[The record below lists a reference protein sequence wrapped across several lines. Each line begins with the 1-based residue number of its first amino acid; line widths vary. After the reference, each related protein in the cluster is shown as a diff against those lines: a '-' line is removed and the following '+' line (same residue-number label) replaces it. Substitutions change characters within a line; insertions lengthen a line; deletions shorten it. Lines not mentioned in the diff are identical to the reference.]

1 MDHPVQSRILVKVSK
16 HLETN
21 LIEPHSPR
29 WHRGKVKDLLRY
41 QTGRAANVVLVDR
54 GRKLER
60 ISTDR
65 LRKMEGGWG
74 DAVEP
79 LAKDFTLFG
88 LKPLAPETF
97 VGGKSIVRNQG
108 GNSIEKCLA

>member
-1 MDHPVQSRILVKVSK
+1 
-16 HLETN
+16 
-21 LIEPHSPR
+21 
-29 WHRGKVKDLLRY
+29 
-41 QTGRAANVVLVDR
+41 
-54 GRKLER
+54 
-60 ISTDR
+60 
-65 LRKMEGGWG
+65 MEGGWG

-108 GNSIEKCLA
+108 GNSIENFLV

>member
-1 MDHPVQSRILVKVSK
+1 M
-16 HLETN
+16 
-21 LIEPHSPR
+21 
-29 WHRGKVKDLLRY
+29 KDLLRY
-41 QTGRAANVVLVDR
+41 QTGRAANIVLIDR

-65 LRKMEGGWG
+65 LRKMEVGWG
-74 DAVEP
+74 DAEP

-108 GNSIEKCLA
+108 PNSIEQFWLRFHRDV